1 MMAIDV
7 QRARHEMPGGENVL
21 HSNNAGAASMPQ
33 PVLYATI
40 AHLQREA
47 LNGGYDAAAQAQD
60 AVEHTYD
67 AAATLLGCHRAEIAI
82 VENAIRA

>member
-1 MMAIDV
+1 
-7 QRARHEMPGGENVL
+7 
-21 HSNNAGAASMPQ
+21 MPQ

-60 AVEHTYD
+60 AVEQAYD
-67 AAATLLGCHRAEIAI
+67 AAATLLGGLRAEIAS